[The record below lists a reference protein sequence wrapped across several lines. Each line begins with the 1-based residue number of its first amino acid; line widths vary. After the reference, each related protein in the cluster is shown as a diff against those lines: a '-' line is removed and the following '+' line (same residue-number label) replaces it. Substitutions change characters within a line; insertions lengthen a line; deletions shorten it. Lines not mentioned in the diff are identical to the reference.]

1 MELTTGAAGEW
12 DPILDGD
19 GDYGT
24 IAFASHT
31 VASKA
36 DFIRLTQKDEQ
47 KLANIH
53 KTFEEQE
60 AMPTSF
66 PLMKYIMTQWF
77 NDPPKLLLRIVGSME
92 GPGLPAMDESMI
104 SIVDTVM
111 DDAFS
116 AATAAQ
122 GWVLTCG
129 NEHDMSGIVGHAF
142 DRLRS
147 STNAPLV
154 GVNAWSTIE
163 RREQILRD
171 ARGKPLKGKG
181 VRRTCE

>member
-77 NDPPKLLLRIVGSME
+77 NDPPKLLLRVSGGLRRSPRRTRK
-92 GPGLPAMDESMI
+92 GPKRRGRRRGTERC
-104 SIVDTVM
+104 V
-111 DDAFS
+111 
-116 AATAAQ
+116 
-122 GWVLTCG
+122 
-129 NEHDMSGIVGHAF
+129 
-142 DRLRS
+142 RR
-147 STNAPLV
+147 
-154 GVNAWSTIE
+154 E
-163 RREQILRD
+163 RR
-171 ARGKPLKGKG
+171 
-181 VRRTCE
+181 